1 MKILFLCKR
10 RPQGRDLITRPY
22 GRFFHLPRL
31 LAQNG
36 HEVYSLLLSYR
47 NEPTVRKENN
57 GIIWISE
64 SIIPTAPLSYY
75 LRAQELIRR
84 TSPDWVVGFSD
95 TYYGILAEHL
105 GRKFGIHS
113 AIDAYDNFESYISW
127 LRPLHLLWRQAL
139 NGATV
144 VTVAGPQLAEL
155 LSNFRLG
162 KAVHVV
168 PMAADPGFEPLDR
181 APSRRSLR
189 LPPDKKLVGYCGSI
203 YRNRGID
210 VVFQAFESVCRRD
223 SDVELI
229 LTGRKQRG
237 IRLPPRSRWLGYLPD
252 QEIPALLNSMDVLL
266 VVNMLSAFGNF
277 SYPAKLYEAMS
288 CRIPVVATATAPSR
302 WILCDRRQFLAA
314 PGDSQELA
322 DKTFNLLPM
331 NRFDYGELPR
341 WEASSQDFEDALL
354 SGA

>member
-1 MKILFLCKR
+1 
-10 RPQGRDLITRPY
+10 
-22 GRFFHLPRL
+22 
-31 LAQNG
+31 
-36 HEVYSLLLSYR
+36 
-47 NEPTVRKENN
+47 
-57 GIIWISE
+57 
-64 SIIPTAPLSYY
+64 
-75 LRAQELIRR
+75 LIRR

>member
-36 HEVYSLLLSYR
+36 HEVYSLLLSYQ

-57 GIIWISE
+57 GITWISE
-64 SIIPTAPLSYY
+64 SIIPTGPLRYY
-75 LRAQELIRR
+75 LRAQELVRR
-84 TSPDWVVGFSD
+84 TSPDWIVGFSD

-113 AIDAYDNFESYISW
+113 AIDAYDNHESYIPW
-127 LRPLHLLWRQAL
+127 LKPLHLLWRKAL
-139 NGATV
+139 KGATM
-144 VTVAGPQLAEL
+144 VTAAGPQLAEL
-155 LSNFRLG
+155 LSRPRPG
-162 KAVHVV
+162 KPVHVV

-181 APSRRSLR
+181 ASSRRRLR
-189 LPPDKKLVGYCGSI
+189 LPPDKKIVGYCGSI

-210 VVFQAFESVCRRD
+210 AVFQAFEILCRRD

-237 IRLPPRSRWLGYLPD
+237 IRLPPRARWLGYLPD
-252 QEIPALLNSMDVLL
+252 QELPALLNSMDVLL

-322 DKTFNLLPM
+322 DRTCNLLPM

-341 WEASSQDFEDALL
+341 WEASSRNFEEALL

>member
-1 MKILFLCKR
+1 M
-10 RPQGRDLITRPY
+10 
-22 GRFFHLPRL
+22 
-31 LAQNG
+31 
-36 HEVYSLLLSYR
+36 LLLGYQHDPPMVLEQDSITWLSENIRSSGPYR
-47 NEPTVRKENN
+47 YFQRVR
-57 GIIWISE
+57 
-64 SIIPTAPLSYY
+64 
-75 LRAQELIRR
+75 ELVQTIR
-84 TSPDWVVGFSD
+84 PDWIVGFSD
-95 TYYGILAEHL
+95 TYFGIMAEHI

-113 AIDAYDNFESYISW
+113 AIDAYDNYESYIPW
-127 LRPLHLLWRQAL
+127 LSPLHLLWRRAL

-144 VTVAGPQLAEL
+144 VTAAGPQLAEFL
-155 LSNFRLG
+155 GNFRPG
-162 KAVHVV
+162 KPVRVV
-168 PMAADPGFEPLDR
+168 PMAADPEFEPLDK

-189 LPPDKKLVGYCGSI
+189 LPSDKKLVGYCGSI

-223 SDVELI
+223 PDVELI

-252 QEIPALLNSMDVLL
+252 QELPALLNSMDVLL

-288 CRIPVVATATAPSR
+288 CRIPIVATATAPAR

-314 PGDSQELA
+314 PGDSHELA
-322 DKTFNLLPM
+322 DKICSLLPM

-341 WEASSQDFEDALL
+341 WEASSHAFEEALL
-354 SGA
+354 AGA